1 MSVDLLLIK
10 HVLTSLAKSVLALG
24 LTAAALATDGSGTTT
39 LVFSNEDLDDIMKI
53 VKALKEFGLLI
64 KDISEISQNKAKEQK
79 GGFLGLLLGI

>member
-24 LTAAALATDGSGTTT
+24 LTAAALATNGSGTTT
-39 LVFSNEDLDDIMKI
+39 LVFSKEDLDDIMKI